1 MTLADIWN
9 FIIHV
14 DLISVALYG
23 FFIFL
28 GIVIIAYLFMGYIKI
43 NEAYN
48 SLFEKIK
55 NPWIRILINYWIKS
69 NNPVY
74 YDNHRLPKIWPDKK
88 YILDS

>member
-55 NPWIRILINYWIKS
+55 NPWIRILINYWTWI
-69 NNPVY
+69 
-74 YDNHRLPKIWPDKK
+74 
-88 YILDS
+88 ILLFFIAIYNLVVNI

>member
-28 GIVIIAYLFMGYIKI
+28 GIVIIDYLFMGYIKI

-55 NPWIRILINYWIKS
+55 NPWIRILINYWTWI
-69 NNPVY
+69 
-74 YDNHRLPKIWPDKK
+74 
-88 YILDS
+88 ILLFFIAIYNLVVNI

>member
-1 MTLADIWN
+1 MSLADIWN

-55 NPWIRILINYWIKS
+55 NPWIRILINYWTWI
-69 NNPVY
+69 
-74 YDNHRLPKIWPDKK
+74 
-88 YILDS
+88 ILLFFIAIYNLVVNI